1 MQKIRLIF
9 YNYQFREIMR
19 RSFMIWSF
27 LLTCGIVLASTASYG
42 QKELDK
48 TIQVD
53 FDNLPLEKVF
63 EQLQSTY
70 LIPLA
75 YNNDASFLSKTV
87 DYSGRK
93 PAKKILL
100 DILSRFD
107 LTYELKHD
115 YVRIIKKPSRSVT
128 SAPQQQHEITGIVRN
143 TTGEPL
149 AGVSITI
156 KDQTSIGTTTDLNG
170 KFILSVPEN
179 AIIVVN
185 IVGYRTLEIPVGQQK
200 NFQIDLEETE

>member
-53 FDNLPLEKVF
+53 FDNLSLEKVF

-87 DYSGRK
+87 DYSGNK

-100 DILSRFD
+100 DIL
-107 LTYELKHD
+107 
-115 YVRIIKKPSRSVT
+115 
-128 SAPQQQHEITGIVRN
+128 
-143 TTGEPL
+143 
-149 AGVSITI
+149 
-156 KDQTSIGTTTDLNG
+156 
-170 KFILSVPEN
+170 
-179 AIIVVN
+179 
-185 IVGYRTLEIPVGQQK
+185 
-200 NFQIDLEETE
+200 